1 MRLRLCFAL
10 LLACASVFAQ
20 QAKDRPGVVAPGKT
34 EQGEDKRAYGVLP
47 NYRTAEM
54 SAVGHPLTPRQKMA
68 IATKDSFDYPLVLLG
83 ALYAGLYQLEDN
95 HPQFGQGAKGYFKR
109 LGTSYTDQVVGN
121 MFTEGFLPVLLKQD
135 PRYFRM
141 AEGPKKHRALYAL
154 SRVLVNRQD
163 NGNRSLN
170 YSELLGNGIAA
181 AVGLSYYEDNRNVAD
196 FAQNWGIQI
205 ATDAVS
211 QVGKEFWPDVKRHVF
226 HRHAQ

>member
-1 MRLRLCFAL
+1 
-10 LLACASVFAQ
+10 
-20 QAKDRPGVVAPGKT
+20 
-34 EQGEDKRAYGVLP
+34 
-47 NYRTAEM
+47 
-54 SAVGHPLTPRQKMA
+54 
-68 IATKDSFDYPLVLLG
+68 
-83 ALYAGLYQLEDN
+83 
-95 HPQFGQGAKGYFKR
+95 
-109 LGTSYTDQVVGN
+109 
-121 MFTEGFLPVLLKQD
+121 
-135 PRYFRM
+135 M